1 MSDETVSLIAGGLTG
16 RLRSLV
22 IAIDR
27 LDRLE
32 SGSGDWLSGFTK
44 SELGE
49 AATALTLRALHT
61 CADPANFTILAALA
75 TDDSLAIDQ
84 LIEGTKIGRLE
95 LTERLNDLVQVGFAT
110 RLIDTD
116 HAQIT
121 VAGASLVHLIRQ
133 IMSEVT
139 SQYLKT
145 AAR

>member
-49 AATALTLRALHT
+49 AASALTLRALQT
-61 CADPANFTILAALA
+61 SADPVNFTILAALA

-84 LIEGTKIGRLE
+84 LIESTKIGRLE
-95 LTERLNDLVQVGFAT
+95 TTERLNDLVQVGFAT

-121 VAGASLVHLIRQ
+121 AAGASLVHLVRQ

-139 SQYLKT
+139 SQYLIT